1 MRKNRICVSMVWAIM
16 CVVLYTNVICA
27 YAADISLL
35 YDNTY
40 TVSVSLEFLGEQ
52 ALCKAVVVG
61 ANDTKK
67 ITGTLRLYDNT
78 SGEMVQAWSNYEE
91 DAYYSISRNASV
103 VAGHSYTLTFS
114 GYVYSNDGN
123 AEKITNTV
131 TKNN

>member
-16 CVVLYTNVICA
+16 CVVLYTNVICS

-78 SGEMVQAWSNYEE
+78 SGEMVQAWSNYE
-91 DAYYSISRNASV
+91 
-103 VAGHSYTLTFS
+103 
-114 GYVYSNDGN
+114 
-123 AEKITNTV
+123 
-131 TKNN
+131 